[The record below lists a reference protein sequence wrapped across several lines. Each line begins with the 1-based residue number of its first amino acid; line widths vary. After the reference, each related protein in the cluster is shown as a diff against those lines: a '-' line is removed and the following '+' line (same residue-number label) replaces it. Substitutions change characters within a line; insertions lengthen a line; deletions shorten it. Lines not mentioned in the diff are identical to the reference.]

1 MTTRENVRAQ
11 LASLAD
17 YKVPCGINLPH
28 NMHPKQG
35 AFLTWST
42 TREALYGGA
51 AGGGKS
57 DALLMAAL
65 QYVCIPGYSA
75 LLLRQTYPQL
85 AGPDGFIDR
94 CNAWLSGTDA
104 TYVGTNKR
112 WTFPSGATLSFD
124 HCERDDDRYK
134 FQSFAYHFV
143 GVDELTQWKTDRVY
157 RYVGFS
163 RVRKPSISD
172 ALLRCPTCGMSSAD
186 IPLRVRAATNP
197 GGPGNNWVYER
208 FILGKTQERKFMPAK
223 ISDNPSL
230 DADTYVKSL
239 DELDAIERA
248 RLLDGNWEVREEG
261 GMFKREWFTIT
272 GVFPEDMQKVRYWDL
287 AATAPK
293 HGSDPDWTVGALV
306 GHKEGRYF
314 VLDVRRMKGT
324 PYDVEKLIK
333 ITSEEDGIS
342 TRIVMEQEPGSSG
355 VNVIDHYAR
364 HVVPGFNFKGQK
376 SNTSKKD
383 RAGVFSAASEAGNV
397 MLARATWNTP
407 FLDECEV
414 FPYGAHDDQ
423 VDAISGAIQALVS
436 RKMKQ
441 VRIIV

>member
-1 MTTRENVRAQ
+1 MDRKSIREQ
-11 LASLAD
+11 LASLTG
-17 YKVPCGINLPH
+17 YKIPCGLNLPH
-28 NMHPKQG
+28 HMHPKQA

-57 DALLMAAL
+57 DALLMSAL
-65 QYVCIPGYSA
+65 QYTCVPGYSA

-94 CNAWLSGTDA
+94 CNAWLAGTDA

-163 RVRKPSISD
+163 RVRKPSE
-172 ALLRCPTCGMSSAD
+172 AANLPRCPNCGMSAAD
-186 IPLRVRAATNP
+186 IPLRTRAATNP

-208 FILGKTQERKFMPAK
+208 FILNKGDDRKFMPAR

-261 GMFKREWFTIT
+261 GMFKREWFNIT
-272 GVFPEDMQKVRYWDL
+272 GVFPDDMNKVRYWDL
-287 AATAPK
+287 AATAPR
-293 HGSDPDWTVGALV
+293 HGTDPDWTVGALV
-306 GHKEGRYF
+306 GMKDGRYF
-314 VLDVRRMKGT
+314 ILDIRRMRGT
-324 PYDVEKLIK
+324 PYEVEKLIRM
-333 ITSEEDGIS
+333 TAEEDGIG

-355 VNVIDHYAR
+355 VNVIDHYSR
-364 HVVPGFNFKGQK
+364 LVVPGFNFKGQK

-383 RAGVFSAASEAGNV
+383 RAGVFSAACEAGNV
-397 MLARATWNTP
+397 MVARGSWNTP
-407 FLDECEV
+407 FFDECEV
-414 FPYGAHDDQ
+414 FPYGVHDDQ
-423 VDAISGAIQALVS
+423 VDAISGAILS
-436 RKMKQ
+436 LTNRKLKQ

>member
-1 MTTRENVRAQ
+1 MSKTTREQ
-11 LASLAD
+11 LASLTN
-17 YKVPCGINLPH
+17 YKVPCGFQLPH
-28 NMHPKQG
+28 NMHPKQA

-65 QYVCIPGYSA
+65 QYICVPGYSA

-85 AGPDGFIDR
+85 SGPDGFIDR
-94 CNAWLSGTDA
+94 CNAWLANTDA
-104 TYVGTNKR
+104 QYVGTNKR

-124 HCERDDDRYK
+124 HCERDEDRYK

-143 GVDELTQWKTDRVY
+143 GVDELTQWKTDRVF

-163 RVRKPSISD
+163 RVRKPAPSD
-172 ALLRCPTCGMSSAD
+172 NLLRCPRCGMSSAD
-186 IPLRVRAATNP
+186 VPLRVRAATNP

-208 FILGKTQERKFMPAK
+208 FLLNRSEDRKFMPAK

-230 DADTYVKSL
+230 DAETYIKSL
-239 DELDAIERA
+239 DELDAIEKA
-248 RLLDGNWEVREEG
+248 RLLDGNWEIREEG
-261 GMFKREWFTIT
+261 GMFKRDWFTIT
-272 GVFPEDMQKVRYWDL
+272 GVIPEGIEKVRYWDL
-287 AATAPK
+287 AATAKK
-293 HGSDPDWTVGALV
+293 HGTDPDWTVGALV
-306 GHKEGRYF
+306 GTKDGRYF
-314 VLDVRRMKGT
+314 ILDIRRMRGT
-324 PYDVEKLIK
+324 PYEVERLVSQ
-333 ITSEEDGIS
+333 TAQEDGLSVKI
-342 TRIVMEQEPGSSG
+342 IMEQEPGSSG

-364 HVVPGFNFKGQK
+364 TVVPGFNFKGVK
-376 SNTSKKD
+376 SNTAKKD

-397 MLARATWNTP
+397 MLSRGNWNSAL
-407 FLDECEV
+407 LDECEV

-436 RKMKQ
+436 RKGKS